1 MGTLCILFGLV
12 IFLVSLGLGCVGA
25 NWFVQAPLRYTLT
38 TLPSDAEIYF
48 LFIGVCGFV
57 GLLICLNLVMHGL
70 IYNKLNKL
78 SHRKS
83 H

>member
-38 TLPSDAEIYF
+38 SLPTDAEIYF
-48 LFIGVCGFV
+48 ISIGVCGFI
-57 GLLICLNLVMHGL
+57 GLLICLSLVMNGL
-70 IYNKLNKL
+70 IYNKLTKL
-78 SHRKS
+78 SRRKN